1 VILPITRA
9 FLRGVLGVVIVL
21 FLCFSLK
28 AQETGEALFK
38 AKCAMC
44 HGADGSGKTPMGQS
58 LKLPDLH
65 SEQVQKMAEAEIKA
79 VIAKGK
85 NKMPAY
91 ENKLNQEQ
99 IEKLVAYIRAL
110 AKH

>member
-1 VILPITRA
+1 MILRSL
-9 FLRGVLGVVIVL
+9 LRGVLGVAIPL
-21 FLCFSLK
+21 FLCFSLS
-28 AQETGEALFK
+28 AQETGEAVFK

-44 HGADGSGKTPMGQS
+44 HGPDAAGKTPMGQS
-58 LKLPDLH
+58 LKIPDLH
-65 SEQVQKMAEAEIKA
+65 SEQVQKMTEAELKA

-85 NKMPAY
+85 NKMPGC
-91 ENKLNQEQ
+91 EGKLNKEQ